1 MERLAKMLSPD
12 VSLFKPTIYLLQNER
27 IYFAQYGVFGNGDD
41 DDGKS
46 NLSIWKKVHFLSINV
61 SRRNA
66 ISSTVLRNYW
76 TIFFTTLVPCSQT
89 FLVNLN

>member
-12 VSLFKPTIYLLQNER
+12 VSLLKSTIYLLQNER

-46 NLSIWKKVHFLSINV
+46 NLSI
-61 SRRNA
+61 
-66 ISSTVLRNYW
+66 
-76 TIFFTTLVPCSQT
+76 
-89 FLVNLN
+89 